1 MTRYVAVTLLIVA
14 AISGRAE
21 TPEQFF
27 DQANQAYQRGK
38 FAEAI
43 EKYEAILASGLV
55 SGELYYN
62 LGNAYYKS
70 GNLGKAILN
79 YERALRLLPHDEDI
93 RHNLQLANLL
103 ITDRVEPAP
112 RLFIWD
118 WWDAVKGWF
127 TLSGITLWGYAFYL
141 LVLMGI
147 GAVVLA
153 PAYSLRRVAL
163 IASTAA
169 FALLVFSLLV
179 FVGKLNDV
187 QRTDVGIVIASVT
200 TVKNSPDANS
210 TDAFVLHSGAKVW
223 VTDRVNTWLKIRIAD
238 GKLGWMDER
247 AAELI

>member
-1 MTRYVAVTLLIVA
+1 
-14 AISGRAE
+14 
-21 TPEQFF
+21 
-27 DQANQAYQRGK
+27 
-38 FAEAI
+38 
-43 EKYEAILASGLV
+43 
-55 SGELYYN
+55 
-62 LGNAYYKS
+62 
-70 GNLGKAILN
+70 
-79 YERALRLLPHDEDI
+79 LPHDEDI

-127 TLSGITLWGYAFYL
+127 TLSGITIWGYAFYL
-141 LVLMGI
+141 LVLIGI

-163 IASTAA
+163 IASAAA

-187 QRTDVGIVIASVT
+187 QRSDVGIVTASVT

-210 TDAFVLHSGAKVW
+210 TDAFVLHSGAKIW
-223 VTDRVNTWLKIRIAD
+223 VTDRVNKWLKIRIAD
-238 GKLGWMDER
+238 GKVGWMDEH
-247 AAELI
+247 AAEQI